1 MKKLLTAAFA
11 ATMLM
16 PTMSLAGPPRAMMH
30 SDLQKNKNSNVSKKP
45 LCVGENEKFTERCDI
60 TIDETGV
67 RGPEGH
73 ITNVVQW
80 TTDEKSFNT
89 GGAIGGAI
97 AGGVAGTGLGLG
109 SCLVFGPLCIITAP
123 AIMSG
128 GVTGG
133 ATVGGKPQGKYFT
146 VVGDADNGDRIIQE
160 FYYGSLK
167 TVKKASR
174 QLLITTKLAEGELRS

>member
-1 MKKLLTAAFA
+1 MKRTIAALTAL
-11 ATMLM
+11 MLVPSM
-16 PTMSLAGPPRAMMH
+16 VLASGPRKMGI
-30 SDLQKNKNSNVSKKP
+30 NGNVSSKSKSP
-45 LCVGENEKFTERCDI
+45 KCLVDEKWKRCDI
-60 TIDETGV
+60 TIDESGV
-67 RGPEGH
+67 KGPEGH

-97 AGGVAGTGLGLG
+97 AGGVAGTGIGLG

-133 ATVGGKPQGKYFT
+133 ATVGGKAQGKYFT
-146 VVGDADNGDRIIQE
+146 VIGDADNGDRIIQE

-174 QLLITTKLAEGELRS
+174 NLLKTSKLAEGELRS

>member
-1 MKKLLTAAFA
+1 MKKLLLAAMTAS
-11 ATMLM
+11 MLM
-16 PTMSLAGPPRAMMH
+16 PSMVLASSIRPG
-30 SDLQKNKNSNVSKKP
+30 SNSKSKPKAPKCFIEEKWKP
-45 LCVGENEKFTERCDI
+45 CKI
-60 TIDETGV
+60 TIDEAGV
-67 RGPEGH
+67 KGPEGH

-80 TTDEKSFNT
+80 TTDEKAFNM
-89 GGAIGGAI
+89 GGAAAGALAGGA
-97 AGGVAGTGLGLG
+97 AGAGIGLG

-128 GVTGG
+128 GITGG
-133 ATVGGKPQGKYFT
+133 ATVGGTPQGKYFT

-174 QLLITTKLAEGELRS
+174 QLLTTTKLAEGEVNAS

>member
-1 MKKLLTAAFA
+1 MLKLLTAVLA
-11 ATMLM
+11 ASMLM
-16 PTMSLAGPPRAMMH
+16 PTTVLASSIRPGSKTNFKQKGP
-30 SDLQKNKNSNVSKKP
+30 SCLVEDKWKP
-45 LCVGENEKFTERCDI
+45 CDI
-60 TIDETGV
+60 TIDESGV
-67 RGPEGH
+67 KGPEGY

-97 AGGVAGTGLGLG
+97 AGGVAGTGIGLG
-109 SCLVFGPLCIITAP
+109 SCLIFGPLCIITAP

-133 ATVGGKPQGKYFT
+133 ATVGGKAQGKYFT
-146 VVGDADNGDRIIQE
+146 VIGDADNGDRIIQE
-160 FYYGSLK
+160 FYYGSIK

-174 QLLITTKLAEGELRS
+174 QLLTTTKLAEGELRS

>member
-1 MKKLLTAAFA
+1 MKKLIVVMTAL
-11 ATMLM
+11 MLVPSM
-16 PTMSLAGPPRAMMH
+16 TLASSIRPGSNIKPRTRGP
-30 SDLQKNKNSNVSKKP
+30 KCIVEEKWKP
-45 LCVGENEKFTERCDI
+45 CKI
-60 TIDETGV
+60 TIDDTGV
-67 RGPEGH
+67 KGPEGH

-80 TTDEKSFNT
+80 TTDEKAFNM
-89 GGAIGGAI
+89 GGAAAGAI
-97 AGGVAGTGLGLG
+97 AGGTAGVGIGLG

-146 VVGDADNGDRIIQE
+146 VIGDADNGDRIIQE

-167 TVKKASR
+167 TVKKATR
-174 QLLITTKLAEGELRS
+174 NLLTTTKLAEGEVRD

>member
-1 MKKLLTAAFA
+1 MKKLLLAAMTAS
-11 ATMLM
+11 MLM
-16 PTMSLAGPPRAMMH
+16 PSMVLASGPRKMGI
-30 SDLQKNKNSNVSKKP
+30 NGNVSSKSKSP
-45 LCVGENEKFTERCDI
+45 KCLVDEKWKRCDI
-60 TIDETGV
+60 TIDESGV
-67 RGPEGH
+67 KGPEGH

-97 AGGVAGTGLGLG
+97 AGGVAGTGIGLG

-133 ATVGGKPQGKYFT
+133 ATVGGKAQGKYFT

>member
-1 MKKLLTAAFA
+1 MKKILTAVIA
-11 ATMLM
+11 ASMLM
-16 PTMSLAGPPRAMMH
+16 PSMVLASGPRKMGVGGNL
-30 SDLQKNKNSNVSKKP
+30 SSKNKGPKCLIEEKWKP
-45 LCVGENEKFTERCDI
+45 CKI
-60 TIDETGV
+60 TIDDTGV
-67 RGPEGH
+67 KGPEGH

-97 AGGVAGTGLGLG
+97 AGGAAGVGVGLG
-109 SCLVFGPLCIITAP
+109 SCLIFGPLCIITAP

-133 ATVGGKPQGKYFT
+133 ATVGGTPQGKYFT
-146 VVGDADNGDRIIQE
+146 VVGDDDNGDRIIQE
-160 FYYGSLK
+160 FYYNSIK

-174 QLLITTKLAEGELRS
+174 DLLKTSKLAEGELRS

>member
-1 MKKLLTAAFA
+1 MLKLLTAVLA
-11 ATMLM
+11 ASMLM
-16 PTMSLAGPPRAMMH
+16 PTTVLASSIRPGSKTNFKQKGP
-30 SDLQKNKNSNVSKKP
+30 SCLVEEKWKP
-45 LCVGENEKFTERCDI
+45 CKI
-60 TIDETGV
+60 TIDESGV
-67 RGPEGH
+67 KGPEGY

-97 AGGVAGTGLGLG
+97 AGGVAGTGIGLG

-146 VVGDADNGDRIIQE
+146 VIGDADNGDRIIQE
-160 FYYGSLK
+160 FYYGSIK

-174 QLLITTKLAEGELRS
+174 QLLTTTKLAEGELRS

>member
-1 MKKLLTAAFA
+1 MKKILTAVIA
-11 ATMLM
+11 ASMLM
-16 PTMSLAGPPRAMMH
+16 PSMVLASGPRKMGVGGNL
-30 SDLQKNKNSNVSKKP
+30 SSKTKSP
-45 LCVGENEKFTERCDI
+45 KCLVDEKWKRCNI
-60 TIDETGV
+60 TIDESGV
-67 RGPEGH
+67 KGPEGH

-97 AGGVAGTGLGLG
+97 AGGAAGVGVGLG
-109 SCLVFGPLCIITAP
+109 SCLIFGPLCIITAP

-146 VVGDADNGDRIIQE
+146 VIGDADNGDRIIQE

-174 QLLITTKLAEGELRS
+174 NLLKTSKLAEGELRS